1 MAALSFYILGA
12 VAVACAAMVIFQP
25 NVVYSALFLIG
36 ALLALAGLFLLLNA
50 QFIAIV
56 HIIIYAGAI
65 MVLFLFVIMLL
76 DLGVDPA
83 RPEQFRYQRT
93 LGLGLAVLFFLEL
106 AWASLGALADAP
118 ATAPPA
124 TFGYAEVL
132 GQMLFTTYLFPFEAT
147 SILLFVAAIGAV
159 ALGKRRAEKG

>member
-1 MAALSFYILGA
+1 MSLVSFYILSA
-12 VAVACAAMVIFQP
+12 VAVACACLVIFQP

-36 ALLALAGLFLLLNA
+36 ALLALAGLFLTLNA
-50 QFIAIV
+50 QFIAVV

-76 DLGVDPA
+76 DLGIDPA
-83 RPEQFRYQRT
+83 QPEQFKYQRT

-106 AWASLGALADAP
+106 AWVSLGALAGP
-118 ATAPPA
+118 PPGAPPE

-132 GQMLFTTYLFPFEAT
+132 GQMLFTKYLFPFEAT

-159 ALGKRRAEKG
+159 VLGKRRS

>member
-1 MAALSFYILGA
+1 MAALSFYILSA
-12 VAVACAAMVIFQP
+12 LAIACAAMVIFQP
-25 NVVYSALFLIG
+25 NVIYSALFLIG

-56 HIIIYAGAI
+56 HIIVYAGAI

-76 DLGVDPA
+76 DMGVDPA
-83 RPEQFRYQRT
+83 RPEQFKYQKA
-93 LGLGLAVLFFLEL
+93 LGAGLAVVFFLEL
-106 AWASLGALADAP
+106 AWASFGALAG
-118 ATAPPA
+118 ATKGTPPP

-132 GQMLFTTYLFPFEAT
+132 GRMLFTKYLFPFEAT

-159 ALGKRRAEKG
+159 VLGKRRSEKG

>member
-1 MAALSFYILGA
+1 MTVLSFYILSA
-12 VAVACAAMVIFQP
+12 LTIACAAMVIFQP

-83 RPEQFRYQRT
+83 RPEQFKYQRT
-93 LGLGLAVLFFLEL
+93 LSLGLAVLFFAEL
-106 AWASLGALADAP
+106 AWVSFGALGGVP
-118 ATAPPA
+118 QSIPPA
-124 TFGYAEVL
+124 TFGYTEVL
-132 GQMLFTTYLFPFEAT
+132 GRMLFTKYLFPFEAT

-159 ALGKRRAEKG
+159 VLGKRRS